1 MCKRHTFAPETR
13 LASEGAYEGQTM
25 RLVSHERKCGMHR
38 LDAHIWG
45 FPWWALWLIWPLIEL
60 AKLVT
65 PLVLNTLAAMTGSLG
80 ELGAQFVALLLIVA
94 GITLLRW
101 SYSAEKSD

>member
-1 MCKRHTFAPETR
+1 
-13 LASEGAYEGQTM
+13 
-25 RLVSHERKCGMHR
+25 MHR
-38 LDAHIWG
+38 LNAQIWG
-45 FPWWALWLIWPLIEL
+45 FPWWTLWLIWPLIGL

-80 ELGAQFVALLLIVA
+80 ERGALLVALLLIVA
-94 GITLLRW
+94 GIALLRR